1 MAKVAR
7 DLTEII
13 GRTPLVRLNVISDET
28 GVEVLGKLEACNP
41 GGSIKD
47 RAAYYMVKERED
59 RESRKIYLI
68 TAVVGVVVAVGGA
81 VYLFTQL

>member
-1 MAKVAR
+1 M
-7 DLTEII
+7 II
-13 GRTPLVRLNVISDET
+13 SAV
-28 GVEVLGKLEACNP
+28 VLLAGLAILA
-41 GGSIKD
+41 GG
-47 RAAYYMVKERED
+47 AYYMVKERED

>member
-1 MAKVAR
+1 MEEK
-7 DLTEII
+7 EMII
-13 GRTPLVRLNVISDET
+13 SAV
-28 GVEVLGKLEACNP
+28 VLLAGLAILA
-41 GGSIKD
+41 GG
-47 RAAYYMVKERED
+47 AYYMVKERED